1 MRRIA
6 LIGANGFVGSSI
18 AKALIANHDFD
29 LIAVTRSN
37 YEVARIDGYYDILI
51 NAAMPSK
58 RFWAQQAPE
67 RDFSETT
74 EKTFKLVNDWNW
86 GKMIQISSISAR
98 SQLNTVYGRNKASAE
113 KLVEYGDNLILRL
126 GPMYGNGLDKGVLID
141 ILQNKTVF
149 VARNSRYCFAPI
161 GWIGEWIGCNLD
173 RTGVMDLGA
182 NEAITVGE
190 VADAINSKSEFQ
202 GENDNQVLSA
212 PIIDAPLAKGAI
224 DFVKRLKRKEGLDEN
239 N

>member
-1 MRRIA
+1 MKRIA
-6 LIGANGFVGSSI
+6 LIGAEGFVGTSI
-18 AKALIANHDFD
+18 AKALSSKKQIDLVRVNRQNHE
-29 LIAVTRSN
+29 LKRNEGT
-37 YEVARIDGYYDILI
+37 YDILI

-58 RFWAQQAPE
+58 RFWAHQNPAK
-67 RDFSETT
+67 DFIETT
-74 EKTFKLVNDWNW
+74 QKTYKLVNDWNW
-86 GKMIQISSISAR
+86 KKIIQISSISAR
-98 SQLNTVYGRNKASAE
+98 SQLNTVYGRHKAAAE

-126 GPMYGNGLDKGVLID
+126 GPMYGDGLDKGVLID
-141 ILQNKTVF
+141 ILKNKTVF

-161 GWIGEWIGCNLD
+161 RWIGEWIGCNLD

-190 VADAINSKSEFQ
+190 VADAINSNSAFQ
-202 GENDNQVLSA
+202 GEIDNQVLST

-224 DFVKRLKRKEGLDEN
+224 DFVNMLKVKEGQDEN

>member
-18 AKALIANHDFD
+18 ARAFIANHDSE
-29 LIAVTRSN
+29 LVAVNRTN
-37 YEVARIDGYYDILI
+37 YDAARTDGYYDILI

-58 RFWAQQAPE
+58 RFWAQQEPAK
-67 RDFSETT
+67 DFSETT
-74 EKTFKLVNDWNW
+74 KKTFKLVNDWNW
-86 GKMIQISSISAR
+86 GKIIQISSISAR

-126 GPMYGNGLDKGVLID
+126 GPMYGDGLNKGVLVD

-149 VARNSRYCFAPI
+149 VARDSRYCFAPI
-161 GWIGEWIGCNLD
+161 GWIGEWIERNLD
-173 RTGVMDLGA
+173 STGVMDLGA

-190 VADAINSKSEFQ
+190 VADAVNSKSQFR
-202 GENDNQVLSA
+202 GEIDNQVLSM

-224 DFVKRLKRKEGLDEN
+224 DFVNRLKLKEGRDEN

>member
-18 AKALIANHDFD
+18 ARGFIANRDTD
-29 LIAVTRSN
+29 LVAVTRAN

-58 RFWAQQAPE
+58 RFWAQQEPAK
-67 RDFSETT
+67 DFSETT

-113 KLVEYGDNLILRL
+113 KLVEFGDNLILRL
-126 GPMYGNGLDKGVLID
+126 GPMYGDGLDKGVLID

-149 VARNSRYCFAPI
+149 VARNSHYCFAPI
-161 GWIGEWIGCNLD
+161 EWIGEWIVRNLD
-173 RTGVMDLGA
+173 TTGVMDLGA

-190 VADAINSKSEFQ
+190 VADAVNSNSVFQ
-202 GENDNQVLSA
+202 GEIDNQVLSS

-224 DFVKRLKRKEGLDEN
+224 EFVNRLKLKKGRDEN